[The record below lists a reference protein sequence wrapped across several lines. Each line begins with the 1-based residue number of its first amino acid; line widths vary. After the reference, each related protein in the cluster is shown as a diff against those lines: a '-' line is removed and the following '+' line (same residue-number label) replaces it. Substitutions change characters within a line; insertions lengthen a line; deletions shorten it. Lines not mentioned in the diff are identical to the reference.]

1 MLFTAITYHQVYEWF
16 REGNY
21 FLLEIFQEILSFNTG
36 GYIKINPL
44 VCFKILIIMNHTDL
58 MLPAVTL
65 NIYFLILSNI
75 ILKYDGCIHL
85 VSLYFQCYFPQSVF
99 LIHSANFKDP
109 LKFPYVRSWVFLF
122 PYPSA
127 YVSCDV

>member
-1 MLFTAITYHQVYEWF
+1 MFFAAITYHQVYEWL

-36 GYIKINPL
+36 VYIKINPL
-44 VCFKILIIMNHTDL
+44 VCFKILIIMHHTDL

-75 ILKYDGCIHL
+75 IFKYDGCIHL
-85 VSLYFQCYFPQSVF
+85 VSYIFSVIF
-99 LIHSANFKDP
+99 H
-109 LKFPYVRSWVFLF
+109 RVFSLF
-122 PYPSA
+122 TQQILRTL
-127 YVSCDV
+127 